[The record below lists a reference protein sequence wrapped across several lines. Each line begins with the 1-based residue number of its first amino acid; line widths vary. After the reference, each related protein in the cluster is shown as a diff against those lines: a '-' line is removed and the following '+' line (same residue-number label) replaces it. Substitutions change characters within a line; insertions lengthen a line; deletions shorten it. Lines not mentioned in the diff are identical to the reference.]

1 MDSNELQASNAE
13 RQEWDEL
20 KSDLESKI
28 SKAVDLNSSLQQELV
43 KVRSEQDNMERDLR
57 NQLDEASRQGDGG
70 NGGGGGGDPDL
81 RARFADLEIKHQTL
95 QIELQDQ
102 QQVTEEVRREASTF
116 LMEMRTLSEQSHSN
130 WEREE
135 QLSNEVHRL
144 EEEVKQWKGRYAKAK
159 TQLRHLRA
167 SSVGISDARPDVSSM
182 VAKDHELLQEHG
194 LIKDVHV
201 TKFQISIDEL
211 LRIARYDGHRLVMSQ
226 VQTVVIAIRY
236 ILQDVQ
242 TATAEPGDGPAAQL
256 RTKATRKVSA
266 TANNLITASKNFA
279 NSSGLSPV
287 SLLDAAA
294 SHLST
299 AVIEIVHLV
308 KIRASPQDELEDVHE
323 EQEEDINVAQL
334 KSPDYFSV
342 APSQSRHSNNDNE
355 SIYSAIHPPSDHS
368 RGRSRSNTALSDH
381 DDDAAVNGWTHE
393 PRFNYAVNH
402 EHELQEV
409 KLYVEDQTEGLVQS
423 IQALVSSIRAE
434 EDLSMIRT
442 HISAISSVV
451 TNVASST
458 EHLIHKPDVNPT
470 LRERSGPIVQTL
482 EYHRGRLTDA
492 TAEGDSVSS
501 AEELHAITNKLP
513 PIAFEIARETKE
525 LVQRLNPAQYD
536 EDEDVFR

>member
-1 MDSNELQASNAE
+1 MDPNKLQASNAE
-13 RQEWDEL
+13 REEWDGL
-20 KSDLESKI
+20 KSDLETKI
-28 SKAVDLNSSLQQELV
+28 SKAVDLNSSLQQELT
-43 KVRSEQDNMERDLR
+43 KVRSEQRDMERDLR
-57 NQLDEASRQGDGG
+57 NQLETSRQG
-70 NGGGGGGDPDL
+70 NGGSDPDL
-81 RARFADLEIKHQTL
+81 QARFNDLDIKHQTL
-95 QIELQDQ
+95 QSELQVQ

-116 LMEMRTLSEQSHSN
+116 LMEMKVLSEQSHSN

-135 QLSNEVHRL
+135 QLSNDVHRL
-144 EEEVKQWKGRYAKAK
+144 EEEAKQWKGRYAKAK

-167 SSVGISDARPDVSSM
+167 SSVGISDARPDVSSL
-182 VAKDHELLQEHG
+182 VAKDHDLMQEHG

-201 TKFQISIDEL
+201 TKFQITIDEL
-211 LRIARYDGHRLVMSQ
+211 LRVARYDGHRLVMPQ
-226 VQTVVIAIRY
+226 VRTVVIAIRY

-242 TATAEPGDGPAAQL
+242 TAAEPEDSPAALL

-308 KIRASPQDELEDVHE
+308 KIRASPQDELEDVNE
-323 EQEEDINVAQL
+323 EEENDISMAQL
-334 KSPDYFSV
+334 KSPDFFSV

-355 SIYSAIHPPSDHS
+355 SIYSAIHPPSEHS
-368 RGRSRSNTALSDH
+368 RGRSHSNMTLSDH
-381 DDDAAVNGWTHE
+381 GDGTAANGWSDE

-402 EHELQEV
+402 EHEIQEV

-434 EDLSMIRT
+434 EDLAMVNT
-442 HISAISSVV
+442 HVSAISSVV
-451 TNVASST
+451 TNVVSST
-458 EHLIHKPDVNPT
+458 EHQIQKPDVNPT

-482 EYHRGRLTDA
+482 ESHRGRLTDA
-492 TAEGDSVSS
+492 AAEGGSVSS
-501 AEELHAITNKLP
+501 AEELHAVTNKLP

-536 EDEDVFR
+536 EDEDDFR